1 MRFSYYIN
9 PQPDDS
15 DARNFIA
22 ELLDQVVLAEQLG
35 YSDVWLTEHHF
46 TGYNVY
52 SDPILLAAAISQ
64 KAPSMNI
71 GFSVNVAPFHHPVR
85 FATQINL
92 LDQLTNGKVIIG
104 IGPGNSVDE
113 YTGYGLDIENRHE
126 MMAEF
131 MKVVFQAWDA
141 KSEFSYSGK
150 YYNGKVSGRIIP
162 SSVQKPYPRIAI
174 ASTTPERLEWI
185 GANGWSILLGPQN
198 PEIVASRIKYYF
210 DGMRKAKLSEI
221 AKLNAWQN
229 TGVLRQIYIAD
240 KGEDWKNTLSKE
252 INNYIQR
259 SAMANTGVDD
269 LPKEQFE
276 VRKQAYLEGG
286 WLLGGT
292 PEEVFNK
299 LKPFAEMGL
308 SNLMCWFNFGGMQ
321 NESIKK
327 SMEKFQKYV
336 APELKKIKIEKGLIK
351 KITTKKIIL
360 NSGLQN
366 IP

>member
-9 PQPDDS
+9 PQPSNDNS
-15 DARNFIA
+15 RNFID
-22 ELLDQVVLAEQLG
+22 ELLEQVVLAEELG

-46 TGYNVY
+46 TGYNIY
-52 SDPILLAAAISQ
+52 SDPIILAAAISQ
-64 KAPSMNI
+64 KAPQMNI
-71 GFSVNVAPFHHPVR
+71 GFSVSVAPFHHPVR

-92 LDQLTNGKVIIG
+92 LDQLTNGKLIVG

-113 YTGYGLDIENRHE
+113 YAGFGLDVEERHQ
-126 MMAEF
+126 MMSEF
-131 MKVVFQAWDA
+131 MKVVFQAWES
-141 KSEFSYSGK
+141 KKGFSYTGK

-162 SSVQKPYPRIAI
+162 SSIQKPYPRIAI

-198 PEIVASRIKYYF
+198 PEIVASRIKYFF

-221 AKLNAWQN
+221 VKLNAWQN
-229 TGVLRQIYIAD
+229 TGVLRQIYISE
-240 KGEDWKNTLSKE
+240 KGEDWHTTLSEE
-252 INNYIQR
+252 INNYIQK
-259 SAMANTGVDD
+259 SAMANTGIDE

-276 VRKQAYLEGG
+276 GRKHAYLEGG

-292 PEEVFNK
+292 PEEVFEQ
-299 LKPFAEMGL
+299 LKPFAQMGL

-321 NESIKK
+321 NKRIRN
-327 SMEKFQKYV
+327 SMEKFQKHV
-336 APELKKIKIEKGLIK
+336 APELQKIKIEKGLIK
-351 KITTKKIIL
+351 KITSKKITL
-360 NSGLQN
+360 NNSVQN